1 MTKKDFI
8 IQANIIKQIADL
20 KTRKLQAEL
29 TAKANAQSN
38 PRFNHDIFMSAC
50 EVN

>member
-8 IQANIIKQIADL
+8 IQANIIKQITDL
-20 KTRKLQAEL
+20 SVRKQQAEL

-38 PRFNHDIFMSAC
+38 PRFNNAIFMAAC
-50 EVN
+50 GVD